1 MNVRI
6 IKPEPTSSTNA
17 SATSAITA
25 PSRSQRPDEPPT
37 RRPLERST
45 SITSGRDAF
54 HAGSTPKISAAA
66 NDASARKR
74 EHRAVERHRGGAR
87 QALGRQLNQR
97 VDAELREQ
105 QAGRAA
111 DRREHDALGD
121 QLANDAPAVAADR
134 RAHRQLAL
142 ARRGAHQQQVRDV
155 RAGDQQH
162 EHHRAHQR
170 DQLRPHVGDQV
181 VVHRLDAEVRV
192 RGLLDRESRAQVGR
206 QAIELRLRL
215 LEAHAGLQLG
225 DDAQEH
231 VVARAGLVVDAVG
244 DHDVGTRIDVGA
256 RRKQQ
261 LEPRRQHADDVGAAV
276 AELDRLADDRFVAAV
291 APLPELVAEDR
302 DVRQRRRRLRPAP
315 APRRPAAVPACGVP
329 SSSTKLRP
337 S

>member
-6 IKPEPTSSTNA
+6 ISPEPTSSTNA

-45 SITSGRDAF
+45 SITSGREAF

-66 NDASARKR
+66 NDASAANASTVPSSDT
-74 EHRAVERHRGGAR
+74 AVGAR

-105 QAGRAA
+105 QSGGAA

-134 RAHRQLAL
+134 GAHRQLAL
-142 ARRGAHQQQVRDV
+142 ARRGAHQQQVGDV
-155 RAGDQQH
+155 RARDQQH

-170 DQLRPHVGDQV
+170 HELRPHVGDQV
-181 VVHRLDAEVRV
+181 FVHRLDAEVGVGR
-192 RGLLDRESRAQVGR
+192 LLDRKSRAQVGG

-215 LEAHAGLQLG
+215 LE
-225 DDAQEH
+225 
-231 VVARAGLVVDAVG
+231 V
-244 DHDVGTRIDVGA
+244 T
-256 RRKQQ
+256 
-261 LEPRRQHADDVGAAV
+261 
-276 AELDRLADDRFVAAV
+276 
-291 APLPELVAEDR
+291 
-302 DVRQRRRRLRPAP
+302 RPAS
-315 APRRPAAVPACGVP
+315 AWR
-329 SSSTKLRP
+329 
-337 S
+337 